1 MFRVE
6 ERDRVQRQLLARAGA
21 DGGLAVPQEVQVV
34 LARRGTGR

>member
-21 DGGLAVPQEVQVV
+21 DGGLMREP
-34 LARRGTGR
+34 LRDDRPGAR